1 MSGNGNKFEKTT
13 GARLW
18 VLIWGL
24 GLAAQICWNVENQW
38 FNTFVY
44 AKIGKDPGIITGM
57 LICSAA
63 ATTFSTFFFGTWSD
77 RTGKRRIF
85 ISLGYILW
93 GIFTILFGLTQF
105 ISRDLYFVAGISV
118 VLADTIMSFFG
129 SMANDAAYNA
139 WTNDIMTDQ
148 NRGQIGASLAT
159 QPVLGTI
166 LGTVAGGFLVGSD
179 NNYMRLFL
187 VIGLSVILFG
197 VLSLFAMGKGDDVA
211 PSVRGSFWKQFFSV
225 FNFKALFEMK
235 ELFYVHLT
243 VAVFFI
249 GFNTY
254 FAYMG
259 NYLIYYLGFTADKM
273 GIIEAVP
280 LVLAM
285 LSAIPVSK
293 LINSNKHVPVVLS
306 AIVINAAGQ
315 LILAPLRPDSVDVSK
330 IFNLQLL
337 LGIFVLGVGYIAF
350 LQTTK
355 IWAKRLFPKDSRGQ
369 FEGIWVLFFVL
380 IPMIGGSLIGQ
391 AVVQTSGETFLN
403 AESGRME
410 YIPNGNIFV
419 AGTIIVLLALIPAI
433 LAARSHGDRS
443 RGRS

>member
-1 MSGNGNKFEKTT
+1 MIREPAGNRKTSGAK
-13 GARLW
+13 LW
-18 VLIWGL
+18 LLIWGL
-24 GLAAQICWNVENQW
+24 GLVAQICWNVENQW

-44 AKIGKDPGIITGM
+44 ARIGKDPSIITGM

-105 ISRDLYFVAGISV
+105 ISKDLYLLAGVSV

-139 WTNDIMTDQ
+139 WTNDMLTDE

-166 LGTVAGGFLVGSD
+166 LGTVIGGFLVGSD

-187 VIGLSVILFG
+187 AIGAAVILFG
-197 VLSLFAMGKGDDVA
+197 IISLFMMDQSDDTA
-211 PSVRGSFWKQFFSV
+211 PSARGSFWEQFFSV
-225 FNFKALFEMK
+225 FNFKALFRMK
-235 ELFYVHLT
+235 ELFFVHLT

-254 FAYMG
+254 FSYMG
-259 NYLIYYLGFTADKM
+259 NYLIYYLGFSADQM

-293 LINSNKHVPVVLS
+293 LINADKHVPVVFASIL
-306 AIVINAAGQ
+306 VNALGL
-315 LILAPLRPDSVDVSK
+315 LILLPIRPDSVDVTK
-330 IFNLQLL
+330 IINVQLL
-337 LGIFVLGVGYIAF
+337 LGIFVLGCGYIAF

-355 IWAKRLFPKDSRGQ
+355 IWAKRLYPEDSRGQ

-391 AVVQTSGETFLN
+391 AVVQTSGETFTNL
-403 AESGRME
+403 ESGRLE
-410 YIPNGNIFV
+410 YIPNGSIFLV
-419 AGTIIVLLALIPAI
+419 GAIVILLTLIPAF
-433 LAARSHGDRS
+433 LAAKHS
-443 RGRS
+443 RAAVR

>member
-1 MSGNGNKFEKTT
+1 
-13 GARLW
+13 
-18 VLIWGL
+18 
-24 GLAAQICWNVENQW
+24 
-38 FNTFVY
+38 
-44 AKIGKDPGIITGM
+44 
-57 LICSAA
+57 
-63 ATTFSTFFFGTWSD
+63 
-77 RTGKRRIF
+77 
-85 ISLGYILW
+85 
-93 GIFTILFGLTQF
+93 
-105 ISRDLYFVAGISV
+105 
-118 VLADTIMSFFG
+118 
-129 SMANDAAYNA
+129 
-139 WTNDIMTDQ
+139 
-148 NRGQIGASLAT
+148 
-159 QPVLGTI
+159 
-166 LGTVAGGFLVGSD
+166 
-179 NNYMRLFL
+179 
-187 VIGLSVILFG
+187 
-197 VLSLFAMGKGDDVA
+197 
-211 PSVRGSFWKQFFSV
+211 
-225 FNFKALFEMK
+225 MK

-433 LAARSHGDRS
+433 LAARAERK
-443 RGRS
+443 

>member
-1 MSGNGNKFEKTT
+1 MDGKLSRGQKTSGI
-13 GARLW
+13 RLW

-44 AKIGKDPGIITGM
+44 ARIGKDPAIITGM

-77 RTGKRRIF
+77 RIGKRRIF

-93 GIFTILFGLTQF
+93 GIFTILFGVTQF
-105 ISRDLYFVAGISV
+105 ISRDLYLLAGVSV

-139 WTNDIMTDQ
+139 WTNDVMTDE

-166 LGTVAGGFLVGSD
+166 LGTVAGGLLVGND

-187 VIGLSVILFG
+187 VIGIVVILFG
-197 VLSLFAMGKGDDVA
+197 VISIFAMGKEDDAV
-211 PSVRGSFWKQFFSV
+211 PSVRGSFWEQFFSV
-225 FNFKALFEMK
+225 FDFRALFAMK
-235 ELFYVHLT
+235 ELFFVHLT

-293 LINSNKHVPVVLS
+293 LINADRHVPVVLAS
-306 AIVINAAGQ
+306 IVINAAG
-315 LILAPLRPDSVDVSK
+315 LAILMPLNPGSVDVSK
-330 IFNLQLL
+330 IFNIQLF
-337 LGIFVLGVGYIAF
+337 LGIFVLGIGYIAF

-355 IWAKRLFPKDSRGQ
+355 IWAKRLFPKGSRGQ

-380 IPMIGGSLIGQ
+380 IPMIGGSLTGQ
-391 AVVQTSGETFLN
+391 AVVQTSGDTFLN

-410 YIPNGNIFV
+410 FIPNGNIFI
-419 AGTIIVLLALIPAI
+419 AGAFVVLMALIPAI
-433 LAARSHGDRS
+433 LAARSS
-443 RGRS
+443 RR